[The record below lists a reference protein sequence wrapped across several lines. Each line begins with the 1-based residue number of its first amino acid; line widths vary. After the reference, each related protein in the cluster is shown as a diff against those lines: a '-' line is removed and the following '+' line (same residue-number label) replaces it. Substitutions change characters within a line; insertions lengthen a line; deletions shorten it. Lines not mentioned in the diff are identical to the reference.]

1 MKTRASFAA
10 GWKLTWLAVLLA
22 LVLSAGVG
30 QAAQRLTIPDQYSN
44 LPYYARILRFVGYTD
59 TVAVVFYRPPEWVPD
74 DFNLHLFYDFNVDPT
89 CPLLVEGSATWEG
102 EPGVGVPPFQMTLH
116 EVEGTPVPIWFL
128 DDAEVLAAYLSDR
141 DGDGQ
146 PDYVI
151 TVPDLEVMPSLQ
163 RAWADSYE
171 EQVHPTGGAQVPS
184 INIVTSGMVEDGRSF
199 FMLWE
204 RANTDF
210 LTETILRFS
219 D

>member
-1 MKTRASFAA
+1 METRAHFSL
-10 GWKLTWLAVLLA
+10 GGRLTWLSVLLA

-30 QAAQRLTIPDQYSN
+30 QAAERLTIPDEYSN
-44 LPYYARILRFVGYTD
+44 LPYYARILRFVGYTGTD
-59 TVAVVFYRPPEWVPD
+59 AVVFYRPPECVPD
-74 DFNLHLFYDFNVDPT
+74 DFNLHLFYDFNIDPT

-116 EVEGTPVPIWFL
+116 EAEGTPVPIWFA

-141 DGDGQ
+141 NGDGE
-146 PDYVI
+146 PDYAI
-151 TVPDLEVMPSLQ
+151 TVPDLEAMSSLQ
-163 RAWADSYE
+163 VGWADPYS
-171 EQVHPTGGAQVPS
+171 EQIHPTGGARVPS
-184 INIVTSGMVEDGRSF
+184 INIVASGTVEGGGSF

-210 LTETILRFS
+210 LTETILKFA